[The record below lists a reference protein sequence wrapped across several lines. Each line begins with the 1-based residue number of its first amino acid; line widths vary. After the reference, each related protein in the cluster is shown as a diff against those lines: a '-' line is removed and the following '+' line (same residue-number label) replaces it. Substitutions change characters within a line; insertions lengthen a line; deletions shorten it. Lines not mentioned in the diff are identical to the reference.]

1 MKTSRTSAPS
11 GPQYAE
17 CSTPPGR
24 TYASSGPS
32 SYGAVDDERLH
43 PLEHDPELL
52 VRMAVERHGRAR
64 LEADEVQHRGVA
76 EQRLPAHAGGELEC
90 AMASSRTNWAI
101 CGAPSL
107 DYRCVAVMIVEQRDY
122 HVYTG
127 KLPELVRLYETEGI
141 PIQQE
146 ILGGLVGAFT
156 TDVGALSTYTTLWRY
171 DSFAEREERRARLQA
186 DERWKDVPRQGP
198 AAHPHAAEPDPRPD
212 VVLAAAVMGAL
223 DGKVAIVTGGA
234 QGIGAAI
241 AAGLAAEGATRRRRR
256 PRTRRERRRSEAPT
270 STSDEEDVARMVEE
284 TLARH
289 GRIDIL
295 VNNAGLYASL
305 EMRAFT
311 EIPLEEWNRVMEVNV
326 ASMFLTCRAVVP
338 VMREQGGGKIV
349 NISSG
354 TPFRGVPFLL
364 HYVTSKGA
372 IVALTRALAKE
383 LGKDSIHVNCVAP
396 GFTMSDGVKSHPEV
410 IEKLRDVSVASRT
423 IQRDQVPED
432 VVGAVVFLCTPAA
445 DFITGQTMVID
456 GGQYFH

>member
-1 MKTSRTSAPS
+1 VSA
-11 GPQYAE
+11 
-17 CSTPPGR
+17 
-24 TYASSGPS
+24 
-32 SYGAVDDERLH
+32 
-43 PLEHDPELL
+43 LE
-52 VRMAVERHGRAR
+52 
-64 LEADEVQHRGVA
+64 
-76 EQRLPAHAGGELEC
+76 
-90 AMASSRTNWAI
+90 
-101 CGAPSL
+101 
-107 DYRCVAVMIVEQRDY
+107 
-122 HVYTG
+122 
-127 KLPELVRLYETEGI
+127 
-141 PIQQE
+141 
-146 ILGGLVGAFT
+146 
-156 TDVGALSTYTTLWRY
+156 
-171 DSFAEREERRARLQA
+171 
-186 DERWKDVPRQGP
+186 
-198 AAHPHAAEPDPRPD
+198 
-212 VVLAAAVMGAL
+212 
-223 DGKVAIVTGGA
+223 GKVAIVTGGA

-241 AAGLAAEGATRRRRR
+241 ASGLEAEGAEVVIADLEPPEGGIRADVSSEDDVEQMVAEAL
-256 PRTRRERRRSEAPT
+256 ERN
-270 STSDEEDVARMVEE
+270 
-284 TLARH
+284 

-305 EMRAFT
+305 EMRPFT

-338 VMREQGGGKIV
+338 VMRDQGGGKIV

-383 LGKDSIHVNCVAP
+383 VGKDGIHVNCVAP

-410 IEKLRDVSVASRT
+410 MEKLRDVSIAART

>member
-1 MKTSRTSAPS
+1 
-11 GPQYAE
+11 
-17 CSTPPGR
+17 
-24 TYASSGPS
+24 
-32 SYGAVDDERLH
+32 
-43 PLEHDPELL
+43 
-52 VRMAVERHGRAR
+52 
-64 LEADEVQHRGVA
+64 
-76 EQRLPAHAGGELEC
+76 
-90 AMASSRTNWAI
+90 
-101 CGAPSL
+101 
-107 DYRCVAVMIVEQRDY
+107 
-122 HVYTG
+122 
-127 KLPELVRLYETEGI
+127 
-141 PIQQE
+141 
-146 ILGGLVGAFT
+146 
-156 TDVGALSTYTTLWRY
+156 
-171 DSFAEREERRARLQA
+171 
-186 DERWKDVPRQGP
+186 
-198 AAHPHAAEPDPRPD
+198 
-212 VVLAAAVMGAL
+212 MGAL

-241 AAGLAAEGATRRRRR
+241 VKGLESEGAEVVIADLE
-256 PRTRRERRRSEAPT
+256 PPEGGIQADVS
-270 STSDEEDVARMVEE
+270 SEEDVERMVGQALE
-284 TLARH
+284 RN

-295 VNNAGLYASL
+295 INNAGLYASL

-311 EIPLEEWNRVMEVNV
+311 EIPFDEWNHVMEVNV

-372 IVALTRALAKE
+372 IVALTRALARE

-396 GFTMSDGVKSHPEV
+396 GFTMSEGVRSHPEV
-410 IEKLRDVSVASRT
+410 IEKLRDVSIASRA